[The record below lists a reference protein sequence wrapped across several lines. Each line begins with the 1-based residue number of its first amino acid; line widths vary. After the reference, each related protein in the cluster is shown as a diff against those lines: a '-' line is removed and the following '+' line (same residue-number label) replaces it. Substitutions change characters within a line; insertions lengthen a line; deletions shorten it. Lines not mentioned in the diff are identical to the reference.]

1 MEGRMSENYTVG
13 DLVAEFLSRIGV
25 TTAFGIVSVHNVPM
39 LDAIGRRNAIRYVM
53 CRGEMG
59 GAHMADAY
67 ARVTNGLGVLFT
79 STGPG
84 MANSIGGIVEARFA
98 ASPVL
103 HITGQTATKFID
115 RDMGT
120 VHDVPG
126 QTAILAAAGKAA
138 YRVRSAHEALGVL
151 VRAAAEALTPPRGPV
166 SVEIPIDLQRVV
178 IPRPAALDS
187 LVLPVPPPLPPSE
200 AALDEVADILAKA
213 KRPMIWLGNGARGA
227 CDGAMALLD
236 LGFGAVSSFNGRGI
250 VPEDHAM
257 TFGAMQG
264 NGTPRIVSFYEKVD
278 AMVVLGSR
286 LRGHETTDFSIKL
299 PANLIHVDVDAA
311 ANGRTYPN
319 AYFLQGDAEL
329 VAQGLAKRLKGRI
342 QVDPGFAADFHET
355 RRQAVEEYKATLGPY
370 ATFAE
375 QIREAMP
382 RDTLWVR
389 DITISNS
396 TWGNRT
402 CWIYGPH
409 DAVHPVGA
417 AIGPGLPLGIGA
429 AMGAGERK
437 TVAMVGDGGFAMNMT
452 ELWTAVQ
459 ERARLCTIVMNDRG
473 YGVIRHIQD
482 AVVDGRRFGDDLR
495 GPELGQLA
503 ALAGLPHF
511 KVSRA
516 EDFGS
521 TVAKALEV
529 DGPTLVEVDMVAI
542 GEFPPYAPYSTMGKH
557 AERARR

>member
-1 MEGRMSENYTVG
+1 MSENYTVG
-13 DLVAEFLSRIGV
+13 DLVAEFLTRVGV

-84 MANSIGGIVEARFA
+84 MANSIGGLVEARFA
-98 ASPVL
+98 GSPVL

-138 YRVRSAHEALGVL
+138 YRVRAASEALGVL

-178 IPRPAALDS
+178 IPRPAELDG
-187 LVLPVPPPLPPSE
+187 LVLPVPPPLPPFE
-200 AALDEVADILAKA
+200 AALDEVAEILARA
-213 KRPMIWLGNGARGA
+213 KRPLIWLGNGARGA
-227 CDGAMALLD
+227 RAGALALLE
-236 LGFGAVSSFNGRGI
+236 LGFGAVSSWNGRGI
-250 VPEDHAM
+250 VPEDHPQ

-264 NGTPRIVSFYEKVD
+264 NGLPRIVSFYEGVD

-286 LRGHETTDFSIKL
+286 LRGHETGDFSIKL
-299 PANLIHVDVDAA
+299 PKNLIQADVDAA

-319 AYFLQGDAEL
+319 AFFLQGDAEL

-342 QVDPGFAADFHET
+342 QVDPGFAADLRET
-355 RRQAVEEYKATLGPY
+355 KRLAVEEYKTTLGPY
-370 ATFAE
+370 AGFAE

-382 RDTLWVR
+382 RDALWVR

-402 CWIYGPH
+402 FWVYGPH

-495 GPELGQLA
+495 GPDLGQLA

-511 KVSRA
+511 KVSAA
-516 EDFGS
+516 EEFGS

-542 GEFPPYAPYSTMGKH
+542 GEFPPYAPYSSMGKH